1 MPDRLRTALLTLL
14 VVAVSVP
21 FAVGHLLPQ
30 RGFVLLGLAAFAGYS
45 PYAVVLVLLGCLVRR
60 RPRAAAVVGA
70 VALAQALVLA
80 PAYVPDRTPAG
91 ERLVVMT
98 SNLYF
103 GRASAAAVVR
113 AVRERRVDVLGV
125 EELTPAA
132 VERLRAAGIE
142 QLMPYSV
149 LEAAPTSTGA
159 GLWSRYPVQ
168 PLTPWSSSFK
178 SVAADVDLGGRSVVV
193 RVLHP
198 PPPGRRDAPTWERNY
213 DGFVADAAREQTA
226 EPELLIGDFNASVH
240 HRRLRDLMGRR
251 WRDAGEVAGSGLVR
265 TWGPRLD
272 GLHVLDPDHVLVDR
286 GVGVGDHETVHVAG
300 SDHLAVVT
308 EVVLPTRR

>member
-1 MPDRLRTALLTLL
+1 VPDRLRAALLTLL

-21 FAVGHLLPQ
+21 FAAGHLLPQ
-30 RGFVLLGLAAFAGYS
+30 RGFLLLGLAAFAGYS
-45 PYAVVLVLLGCLVRR
+45 PYAVVLVAVGCLVVRR
-60 RPRAAAVVGA
+60 WRTAAVVGA
-70 VALAQALVLA
+70 VALAQGLVLA

-103 GRASAAAVVR
+103 GRASAADVVR
-113 AVRERRVDVLGV
+113 AVREHRVDVLGV

-132 VERLRAAGIE
+132 VEGLRAAGLE
-142 QLMPYSV
+142 RLLPYSV

-159 GLWSRYPVQ
+159 GLWSRHPVQ
-168 PLTPWSSSFK
+168 RLEPWSSSFR
-178 SVAADVDLGGRSVVV
+178 SAAAEVVVGGEHVVV

-198 PPPGRRDAPTWERNY
+198 PPPGRSDAPTWERNY
-213 DGFVADAAREQTA
+213 DGFVAAAGREQTA
-226 EPELLIGDFNASVH
+226 LPELLIGDFNASVH

-265 TWGPRLD
+265 TWGPWLD
-272 GLHVLDPDHVLVDR
+272 RLHVLDPDHVLVDR